1 MKVGSSHDFFYPIK
15 GVCQPSV
22 FFQTELTDFPLLSY
36 TSTSE
41 MRTLLFIWSL
51 KKIPLSGGASPYGIE
66 FLPGPAARGGGGGG
80 GGEE

>member
-41 MRTLLFIWSL
+41 IRTLLFI
-51 KKIPLSGGASPYGIE
+51 
-66 FLPGPAARGGGGGG
+66 
-80 GGEE
+80 